1 VTLYRGA
8 GCHLCEPALAT
19 LQQVRTE
26 LGFELEVVAIDG
38 DPVLERRYRAYL
50 PVVEIDGRRA
60 FTYVVPADE
69 LRALLA

>member
-1 VTLYRGA
+1 MTLYRGA
-8 GCHLCEPALAT
+8 GCHLCEPALET
-19 LQQVRTE
+19 LEQVRAE
-26 LGFELEVVAIDG
+26 VDFELDVVAIDG
-38 DPVLERRYRAYL
+38 DPALERRYRAFL